1 MSEVIANLRH
11 FDALVAVL
19 GDVQMRHQISI
30 AVRFAVLQSSIAQY
44 DVDLQAAAGML
55 RTPSGHQDAP
65 ALWGGC
71 RRGAPCTSTTPLGM
85 PLGW

>member
-1 MSEVIANLRH
+1 MSEVIANLH
-11 FDALVAVL
+11 YFDAQVAVL
-19 GDVQMRHQISI
+19 GDVQMRHQTSI

-55 RTPSGHQDAP
+55 RTHSGHQDAP
-65 ALWGGC
+65 AMWGGC

-85 PLGW
+85 PQGW